1 MIGQIEN
8 AILARLRAAS
18 DSNQL
23 GYSFRTLETFPTEW
37 DDLLKE
43 KGEWTSPAAWAGY
56 AGSGVPARGDGF
68 QVRYPANFF
77 VVVAAESA
85 RNETARRHGGKN
97 AAGQPIPSEPGSYQL
112 IVDAIGVLAYSSL
125 GLDIDILLPGAI
137 REVRR
142 TALMKQRNVSL
153 YAVEFSTAFTVQL
166 VLDAAADAPVPF
178 TDFHVNWDIPPF
190 GNVDGDPDTAGV
202 QIPADE
208 TADATD
214 HVELPQ

>member
-18 DSNQL
+18 DSSQL
-23 GYSFRTLETFPTEW
+23 GYAFRTLETFPTEW
-37 DDLLKE
+37 DDLFKE
-43 KGEWTSPAAWAGY
+43 KGEWKAPAAWAGFS
-56 AGSGVPARGDGF
+56 GSGIPPRGDGF
-68 QVRYPANFF
+68 SVRVPANFF
-77 VVVAAESA
+77 VVVAAENA
-85 RNETARRHGGKN
+85 RNETARRHGGKT
-97 AAGQPIPSEPGSYQL
+97 AAGEPIPAEPGSYQL
-112 IVDAIGVLAYSSL
+112 AMDAIGVIAYSSL

-142 TALMKQRNVSL
+142 TVLMARRNVSL
-153 YAVEFSTAFTVQL
+153 YAIEFSTAFTIPL
-166 VLDAAADAPVPF
+166 VIDAAADAPVPF

-202 QIPADE
+202 QIPADA